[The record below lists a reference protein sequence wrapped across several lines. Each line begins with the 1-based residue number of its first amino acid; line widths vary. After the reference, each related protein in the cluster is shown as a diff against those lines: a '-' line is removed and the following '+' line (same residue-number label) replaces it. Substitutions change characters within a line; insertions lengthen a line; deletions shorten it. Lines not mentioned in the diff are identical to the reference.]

1 MKTLGRKAP
10 LSNKKH
16 LFNDINNVKFEM
28 LSSPAMELYNTAEVV
43 LPGESVDG
51 DRHGAVGRDRLQDL
65 VLFANQTGDLQ
76 DIVPVNLP
84 TGETTWNQ

>member
-1 MKTLGRKAP
+1 MP
-10 LSNKKH
+10 
-16 LFNDINNVKFEM
+16 
-28 LSSPAMELYNTAEVV
+28 SSPAMELYNTAEVV

-76 DIVPVNLP
+76 DIVPVTKYLEKSSGKP
-84 TGETTWNQ
+84 TLVKPLEINNR